1 MGELVKREVK
11 WVPVLLELIPGW
23 FQIFG
28 VGHLYQG
35 RIGMGVF
42 IMLSYWLLQGINAF
56 LTMFLIGF
64 ITWPLT
70 WLFYMVFSAQNA
82 NDYQGD

>member
-42 IMLSYWLLQGINAF
+42 IMVSYWLLQGINAF

-64 ITWPLT
+64 ITGPLT
-70 WLFYMVFSAQNA
+70 WLFYMIASAQNA